1 MRPHVEDGVPLVRA
15 ARDAGVSLRT
25 ARRWLSRYREA
36 GVSGLGRRER
46 ADRGRHRLPGELVAL
61 VEGLALTRPR
71 PSAATITRQVAQAAT
86 AHDWPVPSYS
96 TIYAIVAGL
105 DPHLVTLAH
114 EGPAGLRDR
123 YELVYRRQSERPNDV
138 WQADHTELDILVLD
152 EAGHPARPW
161 LTVVLDDC
169 SRAVAGYS
177 VFLGAPS
184 ALNLSLALRQAIWR
198 KSDPAWAVHGL
209 PSVLYVDH
217 GSDFTSDHITTVAA
231 DLHIQIVHS
240 TVARPQGR
248 GKVERFMGSVTTG
261 LLPEL
266 PGHLV
271 RGHPPATP
279 RLTLPQLDVAL
290 GRWITGT
297 YHQRPHSETGIPP
310 QQAWLADGWL
320 PRTPDSLE
328 ALDLLLVMVAKPRVI
343 HRDGIHFQGLR
354 YLDPTMAAYVREP
367 VTIRYDPRDLG
378 EIRVFHHNQ
387 FLCRAISPEHAGQ
400 PITLKDIQAARTA
413 HRRALRGQL
422 DKRRATVAEY
432 LPRHPSD
439 PEVPAVSPQRATT
452 ARPAK
457 STPRL
462 RAYLEDLTDNHT
474 DADLDDD
481 ERNEP

>member
-1 MRPHVEDGVPLVRA
+1 MVRA

-61 VEGLALTRPR
+61 VEGLALTRSR

-198 KSDPAWAVHGL
+198 KSDPAWARARLAERPVRR
-209 PSVLYVDH
+209 PRQR
-217 GSDFTSDHITTVAA
+217 
-231 DLHIQIVHS
+231 LHQRPHHHRGRRP
-240 TVARPQGR
+240 AHPDRPLHRRAPQGR
-248 GKVERFMGSVTTG
+248 GKVERFMGSVTTR

-310 QQAWLADGWL
+310 QQAGLADGWL

-439 PEVPAVSPQRATT
+439 PEVPAVSRQRATT
-452 ARPAK
+452 ARPAM